1 MCNRKDNGLRV
12 FGDPSEVAGSHG
24 SRVVVR
30 TSRSPKAAESQV
42 LYCAVS
48 LPSGVPSLNSLVLPP
63 SQNKISAAV
72 DIRIQRLTICLT

>member
-48 LPSGVPSLNSLVLPP
+48 LPSGVPSLNSSVVP
-63 SQNKISAAV
+63 K
-72 DIRIQRLTICLT
+72 

>member
-48 LPSGVPSLNSLVLPP
+48 LPSGVPSLNSSVVPKL
-63 SQNKISAAV
+63 AV
-72 DIRIQRLTICLT
+72 DIRAQHLTIRFI